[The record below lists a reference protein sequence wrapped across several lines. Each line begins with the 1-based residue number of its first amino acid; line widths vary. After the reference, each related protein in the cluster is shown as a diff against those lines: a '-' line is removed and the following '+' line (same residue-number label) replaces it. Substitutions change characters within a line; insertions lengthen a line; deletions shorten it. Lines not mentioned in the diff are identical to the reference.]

1 MNRPRSA
8 AAPWGRFCCLLEA
21 LPLGELASECETER
35 ARTLSRNKKHSDNI
49 NSDKSRCLSLCRY
62 SSKTGLPSPSR
73 LCRATAR
80 VAALSIRSASL
91 ASCWPRPQQR
101 LPVSAT
107 GGGRRR
113 CSYRGEALTFRQA
126 FSLRQRLPSVGATTR
141 TCRANARLRG

>member
-35 ARTLSRNKKHSDNI
+35 TRTLSRNKKHSDNI

-73 LCRATAR
+73 LCRATSPKGRGWAR
-80 VAALSIRSASL
+80 FTPILSTP
-91 ASCWPRPQQR
+91 PRPADTPSPR
-101 LPVSAT
+101 EERGYL
-107 GGGRRR
+107 RRPACR
-113 CSYRGEALTFRQA
+113 RGV
-126 FSLRQRLPSVGATTR
+126 LRSG
-141 TCRANARLRG
+141 RLRGRRGHRSQGSGRRP